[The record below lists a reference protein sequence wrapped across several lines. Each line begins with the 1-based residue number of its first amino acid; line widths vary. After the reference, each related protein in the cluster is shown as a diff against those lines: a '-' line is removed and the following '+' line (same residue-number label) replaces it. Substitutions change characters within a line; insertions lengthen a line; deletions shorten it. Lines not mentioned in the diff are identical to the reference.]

1 MYLSSTLSLKKI
13 INVIILLTE
22 KHLLVKMWHFMRVR
36 PISLGQILGK
46 SDICGMKKDFSM
58 SLSSLWTFKE
68 DMTLSLSHLLMSKLD
83 SKDEIEGEKE
93 KDNSIEEE
101 KEVGTS
107 SKEWEERYS
116 ISKDGEKK
124 ILNYS
129 RRKPINKAILH
140 SLPC

>member
-1 MYLSSTLSLKKI
+1 
-13 INVIILLTE
+13 
-22 KHLLVKMWHFMRVR
+22 MRVR

-107 SKEWEERYS
+107 SKE
-116 ISKDGEKK
+116 
-124 ILNYS
+124 
-129 RRKPINKAILH
+129 
-140 SLPC
+140 

>member
-1 MYLSSTLSLKKI
+1 
-13 INVIILLTE
+13 
-22 KHLLVKMWHFMRVR
+22 
-36 PISLGQILGK
+36 
-46 SDICGMKKDFSM
+46 
-58 SLSSLWTFKE
+58 
-68 DMTLSLSHLLMSKLD
+68 
-83 SKDEIEGEKE
+83 
-93 KDNSIEEE
+93 
-101 KEVGTS
+101 VGTS